1 MVVQEVIFV
10 FDHSPYF
17 SEYEKVQLG
26 LSSIHSASK
35 WRSFSLLTTFLI
47 SLNTEYTKGQ
57 LGLVSTS
64 LGVGGGGGGG
74 EVCLVKYHTFP
85 PFCATYPYK

>member
-64 LGVGGGGGGG
+64 LGVGGDLRC
-74 EVCLVKYHTFP
+74 VW
-85 PFCATYPYK
+85 